1 MRHFITESEILNVSF
16 PKRMQILHHVGFHC
30 QGLFVFPNGHEET
43 FAVAFFYD
51 TQYNQLVFSSK
62 RGDQIL
68 H

>member
-1 MRHFITESEILNVSF
+1 
-16 PKRMQILHHVGFHC
+16 MQILHHVGFHC